1 MNCSSP
7 THIHTHAYGLHLICL
22 ICSSLSEQHHHKYSR
37 SHFGINQSEYEVQ
50 EIFQRTMRSRLES
63 FKSAKM
69 GVNPAKKITKHHK
82 KELNHQ
88 VLDLYGVSFN
98 QISQL
103 QDCTSQFINIFR
115 CLMDTQRTKAINME
129 MRVTIFYLLASFIK
143 NLRFFI
149 FKKIFVYL
157 FSFILLYSSVY
168 M

>member
-1 MNCSSP
+1 MNYSCP

-22 ICSSLSEQHHHKYSR
+22 ICSSFSEQHRHKYSR

-88 VLDLYGVSFN
+88 VLDLHGVSFN

-103 QDCTSQFINIFR
+103 
-115 CLMDTQRTKAINME
+115 
-129 MRVTIFYLLASFIK
+129 
-143 NLRFFI
+143 
-149 FKKIFVYL
+149 
-157 FSFILLYSSVY
+157 
-168 M
+168 